1 MNGLLQLK
9 EILKVIIIIVASRE
23 GEMCTVIVPFL
34 QIIVI
39 RREKEAEISICLFFL
54 NFFP

>member
-1 MNGLLQLK
+1 MNGSLQLK
-9 EILKVIIIIVASRE
+9 ETLKVIIIIVASRE

-39 RREKEAEISICLFFL
+39 RREKEAKISTCLFFEI
-54 NFFP
+54 FP